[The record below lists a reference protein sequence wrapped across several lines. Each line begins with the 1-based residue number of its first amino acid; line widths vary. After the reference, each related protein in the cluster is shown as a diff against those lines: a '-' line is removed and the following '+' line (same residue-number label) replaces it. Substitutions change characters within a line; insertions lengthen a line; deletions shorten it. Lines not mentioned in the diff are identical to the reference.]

1 MISERCR
8 KSLSRRLRVW
18 GASLFAEERRTL
30 WNNNSDSKRADASFV
45 ITPKPTQACHHEP
58 TKRTQFRTA
67 LR

>member
-1 MISERCR
+1 MISRRSR

-30 WNNNSDSKRADASFV
+30 WSNNSDKKRADASFA
-45 ITPKPTQACHHEP
+45 ITQKPTQACYHEP